1 MNGVFPDNCLSFN
14 KVESFTINT
23 ALYLNLQKYNLNIKW
38 LLHYLPCRS
47 QKGECMYIP
56 KSIKLSIIT
65 TSIILGASTLPSHAS
80 GIPVIDTSNIMQQA
94 KTFAETVKVVT
105 NTAQQIQ
112 LQLQELKS
120 WPEEQLNKLTSKF
133 DSGVQ
138 KITDTINSKTSILGD
153 LNKGIGKEG
162 WSEKG
167 GLSTNEIKDLLS
179 KSFPEIGT
187 TTNLA
192 ANQDALQ
199 ASKRNGWSILSK
211 SNIDTLQKYHQYT
224 QMVADA
230 TKELG
235 DLVKMS
241 DKAIGAKQSAQ
252 IGNRISAVK
261 GRIDGINSILSA
273 LTGQQA
279 ALKEAQELQEKK
291 NEEIATKSRIEA
303 NINAINSESK
313 SAASSTLGED
323 PWVKLIKQRG
333 HASWIGL

>member
-1 MNGVFPDNCLSFN
+1 
-14 KVESFTINT
+14 
-23 ALYLNLQKYNLNIKW
+23 
-38 LLHYLPCRS
+38 
-47 QKGECMYIP
+47 MYIP
-56 KSIKLSIIT
+56 KSIKVSIIT

-94 KTFAETVKVVT
+94 KTLAETVKVVT

-120 WPEEQLNKLTSKF
+120 WPEEQLNKLTAKF
-133 DSGVQ
+133 DGGVQ
-138 KITDTINSKTSILGD
+138 KITDTINSKTSILGE

-211 SNIDTLQKYHQYT
+211 SNIDTLQKYHKYT

>member
-1 MNGVFPDNCLSFN
+1 
-14 KVESFTINT
+14 
-23 ALYLNLQKYNLNIKW
+23 
-38 LLHYLPCRS
+38 
-47 QKGECMYIP
+47 MYIP

-65 TSIILGASTLPSHAS
+65 TSIMLGASTLPSHAS

-94 KTFAETVKVVT
+94 KTLAETVKVVT

-120 WPEEQLNKLTSKF
+120 WPEEQLNKLTTKF

-167 GLSTNEIKDLLS
+167 GLSTNEIKELLA

-192 ANQDALQ
+192 ANQDTLQ
-199 ASKRNGWSILSK
+199 ASKRNGWSVLSK
-211 SNIDTLQKYHQYT
+211 SNIDTLQKYHKYT

-230 TKELG
+230 TQELG

-323 PWVKLIKQRG
+323 PWVKLIKKRG
-333 HASWIGL
+333 NASWIGL

>member
-1 MNGVFPDNCLSFN
+1 
-14 KVESFTINT
+14 
-23 ALYLNLQKYNLNIKW
+23 
-38 LLHYLPCRS
+38 
-47 QKGECMYIP
+47 MYIP

-65 TSIILGASTLPSHAS
+65 TSIMLGASTLPSHAQ
-80 GIPVIDTSNIMQQA
+80 IPVIDTSNIMQQA
-94 KTFAETVKVVT
+94 KTLAETVKVVT

-323 PWVKLIKQRG
+323 PWVKLIKKRG
-333 HASWIGL
+333 NASWIGL

>member
-1 MNGVFPDNCLSFN
+1 MNGVYPDNCLSFD
-14 KVESFTINT
+14 KVEAFTINT

-47 QKGECMYIP
+47 QKGACMYIP

-65 TSIILGASTLPSHAS
+65 TSIMLGMSTLPSHAQ
-80 GIPVIDTSNIMQQA
+80 IPVIDTSNIMQQA
-94 KTFAETVKVVT
+94 KTLAETVKVVT

-120 WPEEQLNKLTSKF
+120 WPEEQLNKLTAKF
-133 DSGVQ
+133 DGGIQ

-333 HASWIGL
+333 HSSWIGL

>member
-1 MNGVFPDNCLSFN
+1 M
-14 KVESFTINT
+14 
-23 ALYLNLQKYNLNIKW
+23 
-38 LLHYLPCRS
+38 
-47 QKGECMYIP
+47 
-56 KSIKLSIIT
+56 
-65 TSIILGASTLPSHAS
+65 LGMSTLPSHAQ
-80 GIPVIDTSNIMQQA
+80 IPVIDTSNIMQQA
-94 KTFAETVKVVT
+94 KTLAETVKVVT

-120 WPEEQLNKLTSKF
+120 WPEEQLNKLTAKF
-133 DSGVQ
+133 DGSIQ